1 MDASILTFVNHGCN
15 STHNVESSILHL
27 KYDGIFDP
35 ASDRHLHHINNGF
48 DIFIRDVKKGEEIFS
63 DYTGFTGASSD
74 YLAEDHQEIADMC
87 AGVIGQI
94 KQVELNKANDNTNN
108 E

>member
-15 STHNVESSILHL
+15 STHNIESSINHIRATS
-27 KYDGIFDP
+27 IFDP

-48 DIFIRDVKKGEEIFS
+48 DIFIHDVKQGEELFS
-63 DYTGFTGASSD
+63 DYTGFTGASSE
-74 YLAEDHQEIADMC
+74 YLKEDQKEIADMC

-94 KQVELNKANDNTNN
+94 KQVELAKANNN
-108 E
+108 NNHA